1 MMVIWSC
8 YIPNKFHM
16 SRWVFC
22 MCYRSNLVLG
32 YSIFKLAYFF
42 QTRLIY
48 VLILMSSDNKIVF
61 ECLFVLG
68 PFLPVFFSICI
79 PLLFVRRLIFLLCT
93 TDTTIQN

>member
-16 SRWVFC
+16 SRWALC
-22 MCYRSNLVLG
+22 MCYRSNLFLG

-42 QTRLIY
+42 QTKLIY
-48 VLILMSSDNKIVF
+48 VLILMWSDNKIVF

-68 PFLPVFFSICI
+68 PFLPVFFFHLYSSAVC
-79 PLLFVRRLIFLLCT
+79 PQTYLFIVH
-93 TDTTIQN
+93 N